1 MSSYDPFQYGN
12 FGAPFCRGVEPFLA
26 NLKTLI
32 AEADRLGVGDWQ
44 AAVSARAVYEDID
57 GFLIYTPWGGESG
70 DCARH
75 TREVQ
80 AAIASISALLRV
92 TPGASLAI
100 PRPDAV
106 PSSEGEFIP
115 TWAKYLAFGVVG
127 MLALGYLSPLLGLV
141 PQRRRMSAYRR
152 RSRR

>member
-1 MSSYDPFQYGN
+1 MS

-32 AEADRLGVGDWQ
+32 AEANRVGVGDWQ
-44 AAVSARAVYEDID
+44 AATVAKAVYEDIN
-57 GFLIYTPWGGESG
+57 GFVIYTPWGGTEG

-80 AAIASISALLRV
+80 AAIASISALLRG
-92 TPGASLAI
+92 TPGASLAV
-100 PRPDAV
+100 PRPDAEV
-106 PSSEGEFIP
+106 SSESELIP
-115 TWAKYLAFGVVG
+115 TWAKVMGFGV
-127 MLALGYLSPLLGLV
+127 MGLV
-141 PQRRRMSAYRR
+141 ALHYLTPYFAPRRRVAGYRR

>member
-32 AEADRLGVGDWQ
+32 DEADRLGVGTWP
-44 AAVSARAVYEDID
+44 AAVSAKAVYEDID
-57 GFLIYTPWGGESG
+57 GFIIYTPWGGADG

-80 AAIASISALLRV
+80 AAIATISALLRA
-92 TPGASLAI
+92 TPGASLMV

-106 PSSEGEFIP
+106 PSSEGELFP
-115 TWAKYLAFGVVG
+115 TWAKFAAFGILGV
-127 MLALGYLSPLLGLV
+127 MALGYISPLIGLV
-141 PQRRRMSAYRR
+141 PKRRMAGYRR